1 MVVRI
6 ASSQP
11 VSRTAPSVSYTEISD
26 DDLVSLFQSGD
37 ALAFHYLIDRHRGL
51 IRTQVNKFFGP
62 SADAEDITQDVVLSL
77 WQRRDAWKPGAAKFS
92 TWLYRVVANRCI
104 DIIRQKRETAGPDG
118 LDDIVSGMMSA
129 EERISESQMAAH
141 LKDLLSAL
149 PEQQKMALKL
159 FYYDDANI
167 ETICNSMNLS
177 DQAVRSLL
185 KRAKQKLRASMQTES
200 YAF

>member
-6 ASSQP
+6 APSQP
-11 VSRTAPSVSYTEISD
+11 VKRAAPSVSYTEISD

-37 ALAFHYLIDRHRGL
+37 ALAFHHLIDRHRGL
-51 IRTQVNKFFGP
+51 IRTQVNKFFGK

-77 WQRRDAWKPGAAKFS
+77 WQKRDAWKAGTAKFS

-104 DIIRQKRETAGPDG
+104 DILRQKRENAGSDR
-118 LDDIVSGMMSA
+118 LDDLVSGIMSA

-141 LKDLLSAL
+141 LKELLSTL

-159 FYYDDANI
+159 FYYDDADI
-167 ETICNSMNLS
+167 GTICDSMNLS
-177 DQAVRSLL
+177 DQAVRALL
-185 KRAKQKLRASMQTES
+185 KRAKQKLRVSMQTES